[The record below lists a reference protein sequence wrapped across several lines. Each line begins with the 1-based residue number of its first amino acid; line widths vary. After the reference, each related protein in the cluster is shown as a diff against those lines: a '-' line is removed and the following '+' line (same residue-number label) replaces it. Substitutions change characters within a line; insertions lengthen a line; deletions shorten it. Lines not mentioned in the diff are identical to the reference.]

1 MRSWSFLLL
10 TAALAA
16 QTQTGEVT
24 TREETPTFQS
34 SVNLVRV
41 PVVVRDKQ
49 GNTVGN
55 LP

>member
-1 MRSWSFLLL
+1 MRAWPFLLL
-10 TAALAA
+10 AAVLAA
-16 QTQTGEVT
+16 QTQTGEIT

-49 GNTVGN
+49 GQTVGSF
-55 LP
+55 